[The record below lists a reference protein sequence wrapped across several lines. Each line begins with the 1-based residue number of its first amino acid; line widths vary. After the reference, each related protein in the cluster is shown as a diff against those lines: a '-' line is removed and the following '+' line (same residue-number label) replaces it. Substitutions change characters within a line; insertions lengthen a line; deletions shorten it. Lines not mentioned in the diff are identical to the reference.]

1 MSVARRTGAALQET
15 VSGRNL
21 EAPDSQNPQNENTF
35 HQLRNSKSYSKGKM
49 SATGKKSKKM
59 KKSESQARHQQLTKS
74 ELMTQPNNYD
84 MGDTNPL
91 EQLSPLS
98 KGQGLNSINSGNNS
112 ALLK

>member
-1 MSVARRTGAALQET
+1 MSVARRTGVALQET

-21 EAPDSQNPQNENTF
+21 EVPESRDPENQNTF
-35 HQLRNSKSYSKGKM
+35 HQLRNSKSLQKGKM
-49 SATGKKSKKM
+49 SATGKKTKKM

-98 KGQGLNSINSGNNS
+98 KGQGLSSLNSGNNS
-112 ALLK
+112 ALTK